1 MQIPGIQTT
10 NAANGK
16 RAILSMLRM
25 LITYVLETTIF
36 HQKLQPKGGVI
47 RIWKKRKR
55 AITSAKFRL
64 RPPLEYYLL
73 LT

>member
-25 LITYVLETTIF
+25 YTYVLETTIF
-36 HQKLQPKGGVI
+36 HQNTAQGGYQDLEE
-47 RIWKKRKR
+47 KEE
-55 AITSAKFRL
+55 SYHLPKFRL